1 MPLDNMAPAGA
12 AMDAGGTSG
21 EKPQMVCPECG
32 CKFEKVETDGEAG
45 GGEDKSWE
53 DELRGMTAR
62 TPETSQSE

>member
-1 MPLDNMAPAGA
+1 MATPEMATAGA
-12 AMDAGGTSG
+12 SDAGGSS